1 MERDKVEEIR
11 GKIMNILKT
20 RTKQLIGEDL
30 ISPLFWEDYASDVIN
45 AFHAEQSRITE
56 QGELFKKE
64 LEILRKLNERRSGA
78 MHAYDIADW
87 PVVDLCLAEIFTLE
101 EQLANLHPIT
111 EQSSVVVTDDDIFIQ
126 YPIGAYENEPFHIRQ
141 LGRREGAKWMRDKLN
156 IKDK

>member
-1 MERDKVEEIR
+1 MEREKIDEE
-11 GKIMNILKT
+11 KLFVLFSKYSKETTLNHALNVKMPVLT
-20 RTKQLIGEDL
+20 RSGFIEAVKE
-30 ISPLFWEDYASDVIN
+30 F
-45 AFHAEQSRITE
+45 AEQSRITE

-111 EQSSVVVTDDDIFIQ
+111 E
-126 YPIGAYENEPFHIRQ
+126 
-141 LGRREGAKWMRDKLN
+141 
-156 IKDK
+156 